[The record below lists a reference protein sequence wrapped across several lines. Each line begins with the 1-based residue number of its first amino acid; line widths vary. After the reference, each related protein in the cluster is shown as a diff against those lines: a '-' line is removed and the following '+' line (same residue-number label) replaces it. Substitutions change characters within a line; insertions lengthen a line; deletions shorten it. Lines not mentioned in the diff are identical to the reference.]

1 MDGDG
6 RAFLLHVPVLSPLIG
21 LPGGG
26 LTAVVLENAY
36 VWAAWALLLFLPVGT
51 TPRGRRGRR
60 PGCFGTLTPFHGS
73 RLRILLSLVTFAVAA
88 FTVGICGW
96 MLWSRSRAPH
106 TEHPD
111 VAEES

>member
-1 MDGDG
+1 MDRDS
-6 RAFLLHVPVLSPLIG
+6 AFL
-21 LPGGG
+21 
-26 LTAVVLENAY
+26 
-36 VWAAWALLLFLPVGT
+36 F
-51 TPRGRRGRR
+51 
-60 PGCFGTLTPFHGS
+60 
-73 RLRILLSLVTFAVAA
+73 SLVTFAVAA